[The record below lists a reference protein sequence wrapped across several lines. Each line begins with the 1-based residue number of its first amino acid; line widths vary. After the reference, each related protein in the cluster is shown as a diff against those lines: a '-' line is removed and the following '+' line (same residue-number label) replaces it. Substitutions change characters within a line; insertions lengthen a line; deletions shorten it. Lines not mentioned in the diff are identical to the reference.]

1 MFEIT
6 PPILMIA
13 GILFVLFGIIAM
25 VWPNKGVFVLASWLI
40 ILGVLVILYSLD

>member
-13 GILFVLFGIIAM
+13 GIVCVLFGIIAM
-25 VWPNKGVFVLASWLI
+25 VWPKKGVYVFASWLI